1 MKNLDYFLLSMVVLF
16 PWIAG
21 LVRFRNMRKMY
32 RPFILLITI
41 AVLTEIISRITIN
54 NFHTNNNAIINI
66 YSLIEYV
73 LIITQFYYWRYH
85 SRTRRWYPYFGLFCV
100 IIWIIENLVMGHVM
114 KDVGTVFRVSSSF
127 IVVILTINEINYLI
141 INENRNLLKNSRFL
155 ICIGFLIYFLYE
167 ILLEGSIYI
176 SQQEK
181 NSTASKIIELSM
193 YVNVLVN
200 IIYGIAVCLIPRRST
215 ITFKQHDGRSVT
227 DSF

>member
-1 MKNLDYFLLSMVVLF
+1 MKNLDYFLLSLVVLF

-21 LVRFRNMRKMY
+21 LVRFKSMRRMY

-41 AVLTEIISRITIN
+41 AVLTEIVSRITIYYYK
-54 NFHTNNNAIINI
+54 TDNNAIINI
-66 YSLIEYV
+66 YSLIEYI
-73 LIITQFYYWRYH
+73 LIITQFYFWRYH
-85 SRTRRWYPYFGLFCV
+85 SRTRRWYPYFGLLCV
-100 IIWIIENLVMGHVM
+100 IIWIIENLVLGNVM
-114 KDVGTVFRVSSSF
+114 QDVGTVFRVSSSF

-141 INENRNLLKNSRFL
+141 IHENRNLLKNARFL

-181 NSTASKIIELSM
+181 NSTASRIIELSM

-200 IIYGIAVCLIPRRST
+200 IIYGIAVCFIPRRSA
-215 ITFKQHDGRSVT
+215 ITFNKEGKSLT